1 MQGLRSAAIQD
12 ANTLYIDCADIPGT
26 DCYCDDEAAEVIRK
40 RIAEKFGY
48 SLDAIFDAGIKE
60 QREAEARGEKL
71 QFARL
76 PIARPFFT

>member
-1 MQGLRSAAIQD
+1 MPLNRRPSKKVRANAIS
-12 ANTLYIDCADIPGT
+12 LG
-26 DCYCDDEAAEVIRK
+26 VI
-40 RIAEKFGY
+40 FGY